1 MSSNSMN
8 IQSPQADEAVD
19 KTLRPKFFNEY
30 VGQDKAKAHLEI
42 ILAAA
47 MQRQDIPD
55 HILLYGPPGLGKT
68 TLAHIIA
75 NRLQVKI
82 FITSGN
88 AIERTGDIAAILTN
102 LEPNSILFI
111 DEIHRLPQAV
121 EELLYPAME
130 DQVIDLTIGKGP
142 SAKTLRIDLPR
153 FLLIG
158 ATTRIGSLSNPFRDR
173 FGSILKLEFYSQEE
187 IFQILKRS
195 ARILKIIVNDDSLFH
210 LAARSRMTPRI
221 ANRLLKRVRD
231 LATVRQV
238 KNIQLATVNETFGIL
253 EIDEFGL
260 DATDRKLLDTIIS
273 KYQGGPVGLK
283 NIAASLA
290 EDPLNIE
297 MVIEPYL
304 LQIGL
309 VKRTAQGRVAT
320 QRAYEILG
328 QKQYLQNKIL

>member
-1 MSSNSMN
+1 MN